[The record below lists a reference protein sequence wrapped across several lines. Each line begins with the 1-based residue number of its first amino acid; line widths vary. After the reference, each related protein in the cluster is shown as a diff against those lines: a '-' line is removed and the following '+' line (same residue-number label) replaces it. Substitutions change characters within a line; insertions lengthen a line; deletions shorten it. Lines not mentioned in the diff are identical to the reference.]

1 MKKTLTLLLILTL
14 SLSVAQK
21 KEVKK
26 AVKLFD
32 AGYVQGAS
40 DMLSTNAALF
50 EGADTKVLNQKLY
63 LEARIAQANKNYES
77 AIEKYKAFTQA

>member
-32 AGYVQGAS
+32 AGDVQGAS

-50 EGADTKVLNQKLY
+50 
-63 LEARIAQANKNYES
+63 
-77 AIEKYKAFTQA
+77 